1 MRHPIADLAN
11 MTCETLTFCNE
22 PGHKREIQKTAME
35 MGRTFEQIVAA
46 ALAQRIAENFEVR
59 HGCTPQPQ
67 PDGSARVE

>member
-11 MTCETLTFCNE
+11 MICETLTFCNE
-22 PGHKREIQKTAME
+22 PGHKRELQKTAKE
-35 MGRTFEQIVAA
+35 MGQTFEQIVAA

-59 HGCTPQPQ
+59 HGSTPQPQ